1 MDFISKT
8 EFLSGI
14 LRVMDV
20 KIKLFLLT
28 LNKNSSLPSNKE
40 EARMMIAG
48 IDEAGKGPVIG
59 PMCIGGIKIEES
71 KAHILKVLGVAD
83 SKKLTPKKREQLAA
97 QIKKHADGYFIL
109 EVSPSQIDELRKIM
123 SMNEIMVVCFAKV
136 LEQLKPDLVYVDAAD
151 VKAERFAEN
160 LRRQYAKN
168 NPMHARKL
176 NIVSM
181 HQADVIYP
189 TVSAASIIAKVRRD
203 ELIEELKK
211 EWGIDFGS
219 GYPSDPK
226 TKEFLL
232 KWGKQHNGEFP
243 SIVRQSW
250 QTVEN
255 IREELKKTE
264 MK

>member
-1 MDFISKT
+1 
-8 EFLSGI
+8 
-14 LRVMDV
+14 
-20 KIKLFLLT
+20 
-28 LNKNSSLPSNKE
+28 
-40 EARMMIAG
+40 MMIAG

-59 PMCIGGIKIEES
+59 PMCIGGVKIEAS
-71 KAHILKVLGVAD
+71 KAHILKILGVAD

-97 QIKKHADGYFIL
+97 QIKKHSDDFFVL

-151 VKAERFAEN
+151 VKAERFGEN
-160 LRRQYAKN
+160 LRRQYAKT
-168 NPMHARKL
+168 NPAHAKK
-176 NIVSM
+176 IEIISM
-181 HQADVIYP
+181 HQADAIYP
-189 TVSAASIIAKVRRD
+189 AVSAASIVAKVRRD

-211 EWGIDFGS
+211 EWGADFGS

-232 KWGKQHNGEFP
+232 KWGEEHNGEFP
-243 SIVRQSW
+243 GIVRQSW

-255 IREELKKTE
+255 IREKLKKAE

>member
-1 MDFISKT
+1 
-8 EFLSGI
+8 
-14 LRVMDV
+14 
-20 KIKLFLLT
+20 
-28 LNKNSSLPSNKE
+28 
-40 EARMMIAG
+40 MMIAG

-59 PMCIGGIKIEES
+59 PMCIGGVKIEES
-71 KAHILKVLGVAD
+71 KAHIFKKLGVAD
-83 SKKLTPKKREQLAA
+83 SKKLAPKKREQLGA
-97 QIKKHADGYFIL
+97 QIKKYADDFFIL

-151 VKAERFAEN
+151 VKAERFGEN
-160 LRRQYAKN
+160 LRRQYAKT
-168 NPMHARKL
+168 NPAHAKK
-176 NIVSM
+176 IEIISM
-181 HQADVIYP
+181 HQADAIYP
-189 TVSAASIIAKVRRD
+189 AVSAASIIAKVRRD

-211 EWGIDFGS
+211 EWGADFGS

-232 KWGKQHNGEFP
+232 KWGEEHNGEFP
-243 SIVRQSW
+243 GIVRQSW

-255 IREELKKTE
+255 IREKLKKAE